1 LNSLW
6 VCKFRA
12 ADRQAVGV
20 RQQQPHSLYVA
31 GIAQFAELFGK
42 PLAINRLPQDRAQ
55 FFTRPRAPARVRYI
69 RENAARGRVF
79 AVEWRHWV
87 IDELCAR

>member
-12 ADRQAVGV
+12 ADRQAIGV
-20 RQQQPHSLYVA
+20 RQQQPHRLDVA

-42 PLAINRLPQDRAQ
+42 PLAINRLAQDRAR
-55 FFTRPRAPARVRYI
+55 FFTGPRAPAWV
-69 RENAARGRVF
+69 AAYGLF
-79 AVEWRHWV
+79 AMTSS
-87 IDELCAR
+87 